1 MGLSKRSLKQTEMKT
16 RRYLE
21 TSKNNPDL
29 IAQHQKRTGGIIRC
43 RFPPEPNGY
52 LHIGHAKSMY
62 LNFKGAFDRLGQ
74 YDLYEVHYM

>member
-1 MGLSKRSLKQTEMKT
+1 MDLSKRSLKQIGMKN

-21 TSKNNPDL
+21 TTKNSPSL
-29 IAQHQKRTGGIIRC
+29 VEQHQKRTGGVIRC

-74 YDLYEVHYM
+74 YALDSFH